1 MSDWCHNRLEITGKS
16 ALISIMEEWISGE
29 AVPLYRHA
37 VMRSIKLFLAGCGGL
52 LRPVKTES
60 FPPFPGLM
68 QSGTGQGTPAN
79 LAFDQWLGLLRN
91 DVPLDGQNLR
101 KIERLYHQS
110 GIDAIRWDSIPDVSR
125 RHIARLI
132 EERYADWFGIATFS
146 REIDPGQC
154 WERLSQ
160 LPDRAQ
166 PCDMLQIIPSRLA
179 AELNGSGGLLSG
191 TSTSFSL
198 YCRQY
203 GMEWPAGHNVSWE
216 RDGVSSIKLAFDSTW
231 FPPAGEVI
239 AALSSIFDCEIRHW
253 YSEPVH
259 DLDGYDCYD
268 RGEHVCSAEAI
279 IDELDDGSP
288 GLHLVPAIEHDEPE
302 GATSVHQAAQ
312 I

>member
-1 MSDWCHNRLEITGKS
+1 MPDWCHNRLEITGKS

-29 AVPLYRHA
+29 EVPLYRHA

-60 FPPFPGLM
+60 FPPFPALM

-79 LAFDQWLGLLRN
+79 LAFDQWLSLLRN
-91 DVPLDGQNLR
+91 DVPLNGEHLR

-110 GIDAIRWDSIPDVSR
+110 GIDAIRWDSIPDISR

-132 EERYADWFGIATFS
+132 EERYADWFGIATLS
-146 REIDPGQC
+146 QEIDPGQC

-166 PCDMLQIIPSRLA
+166 SCDMLQIIPSQLA

-191 TSTSFSL
+191 MSTSFSL

-239 AALSSIFDCEIRHW
+239 AALSTIFDCEIRH
-253 YSEPVH
+253 
-259 DLDGYDCYD
+259 
-268 RGEHVCSAEAI
+268 
-279 IDELDDGSP
+279 
-288 GLHLVPAIEHDEPE
+288 
-302 GATSVHQAAQ
+302 
-312 I
+312 

>member
-1 MSDWCHNRLEITGKS
+1 MSDWCHNCLEITGKS
-16 ALISIMEEWISGE
+16 ALISIMEEWITGE

-37 VMRSIKLFLAGCGGL
+37 VMRSIKLFLAGSGGL

-68 QSGTGQGTPAN
+68 ESGTGPGTPAN
-79 LAFDQWLGLLRN
+79 LAFDQWLGLLRS
-91 DVPLDGQNLR
+91 DVPLDGEHLR

-110 GIDAIRWDSIPDVSR
+110 GIDAIRWESIPDVSR

-132 EERYADWFGIATFS
+132 EERNADWFGVATLS

-160 LPDRAQ
+160 LPERAQ

-179 AELNGSGGLLSG
+179 AELNGTGGLLAG
-191 TSTSFSL
+191 MSTVDSL

-203 GMEWPAGHNVSWE
+203 GMKWPAGHNVSWH
-216 RDGVSSIKLAFDSTW
+216 RNGLSSIKLNFDSAW

-239 AALSSIFDCEIRHW
+239 AAVSSTFDCEIRHW
-253 YSEPVH
+253 YSEPVYEVE
-259 DLDGYDCYD
+259 GYDCYD
-268 RGEHVCSAEAI
+268 HGEHVCSGEATI
-279 IDELDDGSP
+279 EELSDERSELQLVSSSGS
-288 GLHLVPAIEHDEPE
+288 GEVEKVVASYREVRD
-302 GATSVHQAAQ
+302 
-312 I
+312 